1 MSNSLSSSR
10 LKDFGEGGK
19 AIMKEQLTTRRK
31 TINDSLITQD
41 IIDKLVVY
49 TYEHLENIYEF
60 SQTDI
65 VSVLMHKT
73 TKLSNTTIAR
83 IIRAMLPESGAT
95 ANSVNVIQNRLKQRN
110 NVIDELLNELNLE
123 G

>member
-1 MSNSLSSSR
+1 M
-10 LKDFGEGGK
+10 D
-19 AIMKEQLTTRRK
+19 TVRRK

-65 VSVLMHKT
+65 VKTLISKT
-73 TKLSNTTIAR
+73 TKLSNVTIAR
-83 IIRAMLPESGAT
+83 VIRAMLPESGAT
-95 ANSVNVIQNRLKQRN
+95 ANSVNVIINRLKKRSN
-110 NVIDELLNELNLE
+110 EIDELLNELNLE

>member
-1 MSNSLSSSR
+1 M
-10 LKDFGEGGK
+10 D
-19 AIMKEQLTTRRK
+19 TVRRK

-65 VSVLMHKT
+65 VKTLIIKT
-73 TKLSNTTIAR
+73 TKLSNVTIAR
-83 IIRAMLPESGAT
+83 VIRAMLPESGAT
-95 ANSVNVIQNRLKQRN
+95 ANSVNVIINRLKKRSTE
-110 NVIDELLNELNLE
+110 IDELLNELNLE

>member
-1 MSNSLSSSR
+1 M
-10 LKDFGEGGK
+10 D
-19 AIMKEQLTTRRK
+19 TVRRK
-31 TINDSLITQD
+31 TVNDSLITQD

-65 VSVLMHKT
+65 VKTLISKT
-73 TKLSNTTIAR
+73 TKLSNVTIAR
-83 IIRAMLPESGAT
+83 VIRAMLPESGAT
-95 ANSVNVIQNRLKQRN
+95 ANSVNVIINRLKKCSAE
-110 NVIDELLNELNLE
+110 IDELLNELNLE

>member
-1 MSNSLSSSR
+1 MN
-10 LKDFGEGGK
+10 
-19 AIMKEQLTTRRK
+19 IVRRK

-60 SQTDI
+60 GQTDI
-65 VSVLMHKT
+65 VKTLISKT
-73 TKLSNTTIAR
+73 TKLSNVTIAR
-83 IIRAMLPESGAT
+83 VIRAMLPESGVT
-95 ANSVNVIQNRLKQRN
+95 ANSVNVIINRLKKRSN
-110 NVIDELLNELNLE
+110 EIDELLNELNLE

>member
-1 MSNSLSSSR
+1 M
-10 LKDFGEGGK
+10 D
-19 AIMKEQLTTRRK
+19 ITRRR

-65 VSVLMHKT
+65 VKTLISKT
-73 TKLSNTTIAR
+73 TKLSNVTIAR
-83 IIRAMLPESGAT
+83 VIRAMLPESGAT
-95 ANSVNVIQNRLKQRN
+95 ANSVNVIINRLKKRSN
-110 NVIDELLNELNLE
+110 EIDELLNELNLE

>member
-1 MSNSLSSSR
+1 M
-10 LKDFGEGGK
+10 D
-19 AIMKEQLTTRRK
+19 TVRRK

-65 VSVLMHKT
+65 VKTLISKT
-73 TKLSNTTIAR
+73 TKLSNVTIAR
-83 IIRAMLPESGAT
+83 VIRAMLPESGAT
-95 ANSVNVIQNRLKQRN
+95 ANSVNVIINRLKKRSTE
-110 NVIDELLNELNLE
+110 IDELLNELNLE